1 MLEEL
6 LSSLRVA
13 EEGIDTAPLLD
24 VVEDGDLLA
33 CLTEAAGAAALGQLA
48 CCSRAL
54 RNCCTADNIWEALLR
69 ERWGENAVPRAG
81 ISGPLHRLYASR
93 HVRER
98 WASAP
103 PATTPQ
109 TAGGGGRRRQAVAT
123 RPSPA
128 ACVGLRT
135 PLGRGKEN
143 LSPSASNRPPMRTP
157 TGAKG
162 SPSAARLSS
171 LSSLGLP
178 SSQATA
184 CARAR
189 LQLGLQQLMLSG
201 PRAVSAFPVDEEMDV
216 WMATAQCPPGGPHG
230 GAALSLRLTF
240 DLSKG
245 LDECLPT
252 VELLQPACFHP
263 NVGEGGLL
271 CPQALR

>member
-1 MLEEL
+1 
-6 LSSLRVA
+6 
-13 EEGIDTAPLLD
+13 
-24 VVEDGDLLA
+24 
-33 CLTEAAGAAALGQLA
+33 
-48 CCSRAL
+48 
-54 RNCCTADNIWEALLR
+54 
-69 ERWGENAVPRAG
+69 
-81 ISGPLHRLYASR
+81 
-93 HVRER
+93 
-98 WASAP
+98 
-103 PATTPQ
+103 
-109 TAGGGGRRRQAVAT
+109 
-123 RPSPA
+123 
-128 ACVGLRT
+128 
-135 PLGRGKEN
+135 
-143 LSPSASNRPPMRTP
+143 MRTP
-157 TGAKG
+157 TGAMG
-162 SPSAARLSS
+162 SPSAARRSS
-171 LSSLGLP
+171 LSSLGRP

-271 CPQALR
+271 CPQALRERCKPLDLVGEVLRRVVELIGRPCFSTRPLNAEAAACWFDDPTELRERINAAMQ